1 VSISVTDPRTLVG
14 GSVMDFNVLAIVAG
28 AIVAFL
34 LSGAWYGVLGGQL
47 AQLHEAYARQSH
59 PAATT
64 MVVELVRNAVVA
76 VVIAGLAD
84 QIGIDALSA
93 AVVLALVLWVAFP
106 VVLLTGSIFHEHVPP
121 RLAVIHAGDWLMKLL
136 AITAIVAVWQ

>member
-1 VSISVTDPRTLVG
+1 MTLPMQSSRARSDDSVDVAMSISVTDPRTLVG
-14 GSVMDFNVLAIVAG
+14 GSVMDLNVLAIVAG

-84 QIGIDALSA
+84 QIGIDAAPLS
-93 AVVLALVLWVAFP
+93 LRRR
-106 VVLLTGSIFHEHVPP
+106 G
-121 RLAVIHAGDWLMKLL
+121 AGG
-136 AITAIVAVWQ
+136 TTQ